1 MKTET
6 QNTYQQRVEMNIE
19 SSMTMRLLGLL
30 QETDILV
37 LSAQF
42 EHMTAEGP
50 DKLEMLRKEVK
61 GEMRETK
68 KELKELRELIA
79 ELG

>member
-6 QNTYQQRVEMNIE
+6 QNTYQQRVEMNME

-42 EHMTAEGP
+42 EKAEGP

-61 GEMRETK
+61 GELRETK